1 MEKRTNNGNMVRW
14 IVVLKLVL
22 LSTVSMPVCAQ
33 EPISE
38 TLVDI
43 TESAGKV
50 EFAKKSF
57 VDIAIGF
64 KDYLGFRCGTGR
76 RLGGYFE
83 VKYGFRN
90 NKGTIVTKQETK
102 EMKYE
107 GKIRGS
113 YTAGVLYRV
122 MDGDLPLFLY
132 GGAGYGQWGY
142 LYSDTQGAKSTTY
155 YCSDYSEGVEC
166 DFGAG
171 LLFNRFTISA
181 GLDFVFGKR
190 VAHDIDLHIGIC
202 L

>member
-1 MEKRTNNGNMVRW
+1 MEKIANNGDTKRW
-14 IVVLKLVL
+14 IVVLMLVL
-22 LSTVSMPVCAQ
+22 LSTVSLPVCAQ

-38 TLVDI
+38 TVVDM
-43 TESAGKV
+43 TEGAGKV
-50 EFAKKSF
+50 DFAKKSF

-83 VKYGFRN
+83 VKYGFRD
-90 NKGTIVTKQETK
+90 NKGSIVDKQETK
-102 EMKYE
+102 GMKYE

-113 YTAGVLYRV
+113 YTAGVIYRV

-132 GGAGYGQWGY
+132 SGAGYGHWGY
-142 LYSDTQGAKSTTY
+142 LYSDAQGAKSTKY
-155 YCSDYSEGVEC
+155 YRSDYSEGLEC

-171 LLFNRFTISA
+171 LMFDRLTVSA
-181 GLDFVFGKR
+181 GLNFVFGKR